1 MAITRRVC
9 LTIIFFAHE
18 QNKSLI
24 ELRSEVVI
32 NLLPIYYNQSQF
44 TKHDDDMNGIVNGER

>member
-1 MAITRRVC
+1 MSHDY
-9 LTIIFFAHE
+9 FFAHE